1 MKNPHL
7 DLPKD
12 RRYNA
17 ISFRPTYHHLYQ
29 TSTMSQMAA
38 PIIPVI
44 DERLAYLPT
53 APNDHKVKV
62 EKYNDLLEVIY
73 QRELELTSIKST
85 LIDMRDQIA
94 EEARI
99 LDGTASVPPATLE
112 AAGKSDS
119 SESDEAEHVLS
130 DSSSG
135 ARRDA
140 ATAAKVAKKTKTK
153 TKLNRRSKAADAKLS
168 GDWDYQ
174 LELGKGSISKRG
186 RRPSDASDSDV
197 RL

>member
-1 MKNPHL
+1 
-7 DLPKD
+7 
-12 RRYNA
+12 
-17 ISFRPTYHHLYQ
+17 
-29 TSTMSQMAA
+29 MSQMAA

-73 QRELELTSIKST
+73 QRELELSGIKST

-153 TKLNRRSKAADAKLS
+153 TKLNRRSKATEAKLS